1 MRAILFFSIY
11 LALYSFTH
19 ARTERDLFRSHN
31 EISRVPLSI
40 QEVKDTTIIRYH
52 KNGRISKR
60 IRFFDQG
67 QKEYTYYSNGQIYS
81 IETYIEGR
89 LTDTIQTYF
98 HRNGSLLARGK
109 TKNGARI
116 GKWKY
121 WYDSGLLKAKGKYSQ
136 DTKEICQGGF
146 PDEHYYHI
154 KIGKWSYWY
163 ESGQLKALGRYVIK
177 IEQSIYGNIPE
188 KIKTHAKDDNWAFWD
203 KSGKPATEIELYKK
217 GLFKEAYIFSSS
229 GEIEP

>member
-1 MRAILFFSIY
+1 MAIC
-11 LALYSFTH
+11 LALSFF
-19 ARTERDLFRSHN
+19 AQSRTSEKLHR
-31 EISRVPLSI
+31 ISDDMQKVHLD
-40 QEVKDTTIIRYH
+40 KDTTLIRYH

-60 IRFFDQG
+60 IRFYEQG

-81 IETYIEGR
+81 IEIYHEGR
-89 LTDTIQTYF
+89 LIDTVQTYF
-98 HRNGSLLARGK
+98 HRNGRLLARGK

-121 WYDSGLLKAKGKYSQ
+121 WYENGSLKAKGRYAQ

-146 PDEHYYHI
+146 PGEFYYHI
-154 KIGKWSYWY
+154 KVGKWAYWY
-163 ESGQLKALGRYVIK
+163 KSGQLKARGRYVIK
-177 IEQSIYGNIPE
+177 LEQSSHGNIPE
-188 KIKTHAKDDNWAFWD
+188 KIKTPHKANNWMFWD
-203 KSGKPATEIELYKK
+203 QSGMPVSEIELYKK